1 MYKKTNKKGNKEYNM
16 ENAKQKKFKELAE
29 IRVNRVI
36 NDLKLVGNLGNK
48 SRYESSNEDRKK
60 IINTIKNS
68 VKEMESNL
76 NNATKDKEKWTL

>member
-1 MYKKTNKKGNKEYNM
+1 M